1 MTLPENVYKALEDI
15 VGARNIS
22 DDSAVLD
29 SYRYSLAHT
38 AIHLGPYFDTFTP
51 KGAAVL
57 LPGSTEEVQAI
68 VRLCNRHRIRFKASS
83 TFWSAQGYP
92 SEDNT
97 IQLDMRRMDRIL
109 DIDEKNMFAVIEPGV
124 IGATLQAEA
133 MKVGLN
139 THIPG
144 SGCSCSTLASATSYF
159 GSGPSNLFGG
169 WHYEN
174 LLGVEWVMP
183 TGDLFRI
190 GSLGSGCGWFCGEGP
205 GPSMKGVARGFI
217 GAKGSMGVFT
227 KCAIKLFAWP
237 GQESLP
243 VEGIIPAYKV
253 SLPDRFRAYTV
264 AFPSWKAWADA
275 VYAIWDTGIG
285 YLAHRQYNMFGR
297 DLKYAMVKILADPTK
312 TLGDLEELLE
322 DPEVQEVTEASKRD
336 FQIVLAG
343 MTQRDIDWQEKAFDE
358 ILAQTGGWKVE
369 AMSEPDIRDWTLLYL
384 IRLGHKNLNLVF
396 GGSYDGCFGLLGSA
410 DYGALRVE
418 EAGQFKKEWEKEG
431 ATVAGGG
438 DCMMG
443 PIGGQGGGGT
453 CLWENFTCFDPYDR
467 ESVEGTS
474 ELFDA
479 ATRMGLERGW
489 GVGMEKWNAQNR
501 GPDGYTTPKEE
512 RDRIH
517 LSSPQPSVFRYQHKV
532 REALNPN
539 DLGDAYYETLD
550 ADS

>member
-1 MTLPENVYKALEDI
+1 MTLPKHVYTALEDI

-22 DDSAVLD
+22 DDPAVLD

-51 KGAAVL
+51 RGAAVL

-68 VRLCNRHRIRFKASS
+68 VKLCNKYKIKFKASS

-92 SEDNT
+92 SEGNT
-97 IQLDMRRMDRIL
+97 IQLDMRRLDRIL
-109 DIDEKNMFAVIEPGV
+109 EIDEKNMFAVIEPGV

-144 SGCSCSTLASATSYF
+144 SGCSCSILASATSYF
-159 GSGPSNLFGG
+159 GSGPSNLYGG
-169 WHYEN
+169 WHYDN

-183 TGDLFRI
+183 TGDIFRT

-205 GPSMKGVARGFI
+205 GPSMKGVARGAL
-217 GAKGSMGVFT
+217 GAKGAMGVFT

-237 GQESLP
+237 GPEKLP
-243 VEGIIPAYKV
+243 VEGIIPAYRV
-253 SLPDRFRAYTV
+253 SLPDNFKAYTV

-275 VYAIWDTGIG
+275 AYMIWDTGIG
-285 YLAHRQYNMFGR
+285 YLAHRQFNMFGR
-297 DLKYAMVKILADPTK
+297 DLKYAMVKILTDPTK
-312 TLGDLEELLE
+312 TLGDLEEILE
-322 DPEVQEVTEASKRD
+322 DPEVQRITEDSKRE
-336 FQIVLAG
+336 FQIILVG
-343 MTQRDIDWQEKAFDE
+343 MTPRDMAWQERAFDE
-358 ILAQTGGWKVE
+358 ILARTGGWKVE
-369 AMSEPDIRDWTLLYL
+369 AMNEAAVHDWALLYL

-396 GGSYDGCFGLLGSA
+396 GGSYDGCFGLLGAA
-410 DYGALRVE
+410 DYGTSHAE
-418 EAGQFKKEWEKEG
+418 EAGEFKKEWEKRG
-431 ATVAGGG
+431 AIVEAGG

-453 CLWENFTCFDPYDR
+453 VLWENFTCFDPYDR
-467 ESVEGTS
+467 QSTEGTL
-474 ELFDA
+474 EFFDA
-479 ATRMGLERGW
+479 CTRLGLERGW
-489 GVGMEKWNAQNR
+489 GVGMEKWNAVAR
-501 GPDGYTTPKEE
+501 GPDGRTTPKEE

-517 LSSPQPSVFRYQHKV
+517 LSAPQPSVFRYQHKI
-532 REALNPN
+532 RQAFNPN

-550 ADS
+550 DS